1 MREAAKAQ
9 IMAAHTQLMAAYSKD
24 MAGADGEMLVEYGAM
39 DAMEPL
45 PQETVGRELDM
56 EAAAEID
63 EHQP

>member
-1 MREAAKAQ
+1 MATHAQ
-9 IMAAHTQLMAAYSKD
+9 LVAAYAKD
-24 MAGADGEMLVEYGAM
+24 IADADGEMLAEYGAM

-45 PQETVGRELDM
+45 PQETVERELDM

>member
-1 MREAAKAQ
+1 
-9 IMAAHTQLMAAYSKD
+9 MAAYSKD
-24 MAGADGEMLVEYGAM
+24 MADADGDMLAKYGEI

>member
-1 MREAAKAQ
+1 MQAQ
-9 IMAAHTQLMAAYSKD
+9 ITFADAQLVAAFSKEMAES
-24 MAGADGEMLVEYGAM
+24 DGEMLAEYGAM

-45 PQETVGRELDM
+45 PQETIGRELDM